1 MSEEDNNDYKAHKM
15 SQIMFTDED
24 LLLLHKDFIR
34 KEQPH
39 LDDRELTILAYGE
52 GDVGLA
58 QKIEWEIEYLEV
70 ALSYLNED
78 IEKYDKSVIE
88 EYKRTIGEKGA

>member
-1 MSEEDNNDYKAHKM
+1 MSEEDNSGYKAHKM
-15 SQIMFTDED
+15 SQIMFNDED

-34 KEQPH
+34 KEKPD

-70 ALSYLNED
+70 ALSYLSEN
-78 IEKYDKSVIE
+78 IENYDKSVIE
-88 EYKRTIGEKGA
+88 KYKKSLEE

>member
-1 MSEEDNNDYKAHKM
+1 MSEEDNSDYKAHKM
-15 SQIMFTDED
+15 SQIMFNDED
-24 LLLLHKDFIR
+24 LLDLHKEFIR
-34 KEQPH
+34 KEQPN

-70 ALSYLNED
+70 ALSYLNEN
-78 IEKYDKSVIE
+78 IEEYDKSVIE
-88 EYKRTIGEKGA
+88 KYKKSLEE